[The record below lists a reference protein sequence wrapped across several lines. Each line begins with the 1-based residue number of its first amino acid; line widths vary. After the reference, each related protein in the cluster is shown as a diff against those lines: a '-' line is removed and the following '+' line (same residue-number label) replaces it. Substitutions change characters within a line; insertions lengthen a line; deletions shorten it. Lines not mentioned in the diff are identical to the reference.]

1 MLNVNAVPNN
11 DLLNAFV
18 MRQTDEKADEILVDM
33 VRCEMTNK
41 LEKKRA
47 QGKGGWFGPNCS
59 NAVLHEM
66 LSVHLHK
73 GDMVDVINLAAMI
86 LAREK
91 LYGETA

>member
-1 MLNVNAVPNN
+1 MLNVNATPNN
-11 DLLNAFV
+11 NLLNAFV

-33 VRCEMTNK
+33 VRHEMTEK

-59 NAVLHEM
+59 NAFLHEL
-66 LSVHLHK
+66 LSEHLHK

>member
-1 MLNVNAVPNN
+1 MLNVNAIPNN
-11 DLLNAFV
+11 DLANAFV
-18 MRQTDEKADEILVDM
+18 MRQSDEKADEILVDM
-33 VRCEMTNK
+33 VRHEMADK
-41 LEKKRA
+41 LKKKRD

-59 NAVLHEM
+59 NAFLHE
-66 LSVHLHK
+66 LLAEHLHK